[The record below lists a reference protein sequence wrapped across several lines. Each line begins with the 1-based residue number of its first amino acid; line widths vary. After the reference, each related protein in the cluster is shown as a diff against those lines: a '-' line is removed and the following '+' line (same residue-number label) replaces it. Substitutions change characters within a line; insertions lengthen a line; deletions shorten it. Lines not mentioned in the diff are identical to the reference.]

1 MSDTTSKVQIKHAV
15 TNGSAFWNIH
25 ILLSEIQKD
34 EKTKDTIVN
43 FINFTVPKNARRD
56 THKTREPFFSTGRK
70 CNFLNFFEVPVP
82 KMQLQARKTLEA
94 EKISE

>member
-1 MSDTTSKVQIKHAV
+1 MGALFGTS
-15 TNGSAFWNIH
+15 
-25 ILLSEIQKD
+25 ILLSGIQKD

-56 THKTREPFFSTGRK
+56 TLKTREPFFSTGRK
-70 CNFLNFFEVPVP
+70 CHFLDFFEVPVP